1 MMNSEEKLERFM
13 AFTVADC
20 VELVSL
26 VGYVRFMEVLQTAL
40 LTKKNSLPLSQEELD
55 ARQKHLWNDWK
66 Y

>member
-1 MMNSEEKLERFM
+1 MMNSDEKLERFM

-26 VGYVRFMEVLQTAL
+26 VGYVKFMEVLQTAL

-55 ARQKHLWNDWK
+55 ARQKDLWNDWK